1 MRTHARSLSA
11 LASAFLLGA
20 SATILSGCGKP
31 EAPPAKVT
39 SQACMGPATTVT
51 VFVEWNGSVAKT
63 RNKTVYLCEGKD
75 SVEWISCEGDF
86 AENFS
91 WKTGSPFEVNPKH
104 ETLSNN
110 KRVLMSKPSKTGTG
124 GSGFDYT
131 LDFLPPGGGAPVP
144 IDPRIVIL
152 P

>member
-1 MRTHARSLSA
+1 MRTNARSLSA

-31 EAPPAKVT
+31 DAPPAKVT

-51 VFVEWNGSVAKT
+51 VFVQWDGTQATTK
-63 RNKTVYLCEGKD
+63 NKTAFLCQGRD
-75 SVEWISCEGDF
+75 VVEWRCLVGELS
-86 AENFS
+86 ENFS
-91 WKTGSPFEVNPKH
+91 WKPSRPFEKNPTH
-104 ETLSNN
+104 PTPDN
-110 KRVLMSKPSKTGTG
+110 KMVLISTRPIEGTAG
-124 GSGFDYT
+124 QGFDYT